1 HVFDLDQIRK
11 DEVTGPIG
19 KTWSLVATFIAFI
32 ILAVIGW
39 RMFSEG
45 RV

>member
-1 HVFDLDQIRK
+1 MFDLEQIRK

-19 KTWSLVATFIAFI
+19 QTWSLVATFIAFI
-32 ILAVIGW
+32 VIAAVGW

-45 RV
+45 RA